1 MTCVSKNQV
10 PCTSKTCSWNVYR
23 GAKRMKIIEGK
34 PVSDMQWAK
43 PQWAKPN
50 YYKQGNQQ
58 PINTES
64 RKLFNPMKNSRQ
76 MPTAQGIVDALFPS
90 CSNST
95 IWKYLSTTAMNYNPQ
110 EDFNVGI
117 EVEVETSHDI
127 AVPKSLQLL
136 AANFQSPEN
145 FINNLPTYSHEE
157 IMAIEKVTRGQSENV
172 EWAKYR
178 TGRITASNLK
188 SVVTRNKTLHSN
200 THLSKDS
207 IPIFKKI
214 MGYTH
219 IDPNLPNLKYGR
231 ITEPIAR
238 SLYEKILKGKGHVN
252 IEVSEC
258 GLFVHPKK
266 IFMGASPD
274 ACCGKGLLEIKCSRT
289 IALDQPT
296 EENMEALYVTT
307 NEKLK
312 PNHQYYYQIQAQM
325 GITKRNWCN
334 FFYIYQGGILF
345 AAY

>member
-1 MTCVSKNQV
+1 M
-10 PCTSKTCSWNVYR
+10 
-23 GAKRMKIIEGK
+23 
-34 PVSDMQWAK
+34 
-43 PQWAKPN
+43 
-50 YYKQGNQQ
+50 
-58 PINTES
+58 
-64 RKLFNPMKNSRQ
+64 
-76 MPTAQGIVDALFPS
+76 
-90 CSNST
+90 
-95 IWKYLSTTAMNYNPQ
+95 
-110 EDFNVGI
+110 
-117 EVEVETSHDI
+117 HDI

-145 FINNLPTYSHEE
+145 FINDLPTYSHEE

-200 THLSKDS
+200 THLSKGP
-207 IPIFKKI
+207 IPIKKKI
-214 MGYTH
+214 MGYTP

-238 SLYEKILKGKGHVN
+238 SLYKKILKGKGHVN

-274 ACCGKGLLEIKCSRT
+274 ALVECSCGKGLLEIKCPRT

-307 NEKLK
+307 NEKLELK

-325 GITKRNWCN
+325 GITKRNWCDFFLYIPRGVTFCSVLNTTMRCGLGQCLKLNN
-334 FFYIYQGGILF
+334 FFFSSLPQS
-345 AAY
+345 